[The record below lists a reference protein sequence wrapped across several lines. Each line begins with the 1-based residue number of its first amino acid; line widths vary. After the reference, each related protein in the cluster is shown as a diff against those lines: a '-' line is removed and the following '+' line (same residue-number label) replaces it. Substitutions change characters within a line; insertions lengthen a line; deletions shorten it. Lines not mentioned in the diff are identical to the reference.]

1 MKKNKA
7 ITLSF
12 ILIMVLLL
20 GIVSVSGMSVSEIDP
35 DNKYK
40 YEEMVIPKALPVDD
54 GEEPN
59 WEILYYRESYEYYSC
74 EDASTNDEATPDF
87 VLIYLKSNMASP
99 LPDVD
104 VLGDYV
110 FYSLDIA
117 YPFAYGYGVFIPKT
131 GEVYDL
137 IKAYDMKIEGIEN
150 VFTEAGV
157 GRLIGDMDEDRKL
170 TVKDATYIQ
179 KCLAELSGF
188 TESFF
193 AAMPEE
199 GEPCAISD
207 FNRDGKRDIRD
218 ATAIQKHIAGLP
230 Y

>member
-1 MKKNKA
+1 MKKNK
-7 ITLSF
+7 IKTLSF

-74 EDASTNDEATPDF
+74 EDASTNDEATPDYVMAKVF
-87 VLIYLKSNMASP
+87 LNPVPDILVHSYFGEYVISTGPYSPYLHGYHIYVPAEDKVYTLEE
-99 LPDVD
+99 
-104 VLGDYV
+104 
-110 FYSLDIA
+110 A
-117 YPFAYGYGVFIPKT
+117 YNSGVH
-131 GEVYDL
+131 
-137 IKAYDMKIEGIEN
+137 GIE
-150 VFTEAGV
+150 EALKFLSVEVAIV
-157 GRLIGDMDEDRKL
+157 GDCDGNYEVN
-170 TVKDATYIQ
+170 VKDATYVQ
-179 KCLAELSGF
+179 KYIAELDVPSH
-188 TESFF
+188 SFWE
-193 AAMPEE
+193 PEFVF
-199 GEPCAISD
+199 D
-207 FNRDGKRDIRD
+207 FNKDESVNIKD